1 MDYATKRYMTVI
13 PEVDLPGHMMAAI
26 AAYPELSCKGEQWT
40 PRMVW
45 GIEDIVMC
53 PGKELMFHFLDDIF
67 KEMVPLFPGKYFHIG
82 GDECPKTVGKP
93 ALLVRSVLLT
103 SIFRA
108 MASTLQRKDCRA
120 TSSSV

>member
-67 KEMVPLFPGKYFHIG
+67 KEW
-82 GDECPKTVGKP
+82 C
-93 ALLVRSVLLT
+93 RSSLANI
-103 SIFRA
+103 SI
-108 MASTLQRKDCRA
+108 
-120 TSSSV
+120 

>member
-40 PRMVW
+40 PRMVG

-82 GDECPKTVGKP
+82 GGFE
-93 ALLVRSVLLT
+93 AFLVLP
-103 SIFRA
+103 
-108 MASTLQRKDCRA
+108 
-120 TSSSV
+120 